1 MEGHIEIMWFK
12 GKTWSSGAYSTV
24 FMDRKTTSRKQELE
38 SKGTEQGLQG
48 RQVGLMRKE
57 NRGTGIGF
65 KAQEGDSGKGSRNP
79 RDKMGVKDTGGGAV
93 FQGQEVGI
101 QGTGK
106 GPKAQKGGHSRDRKE
121 V

>member
-1 MEGHIEIMWFK
+1 M
-12 GKTWSSGAYSTV
+12 
-24 FMDRKTTSRKQELE
+24 
-38 SKGTEQGLQG
+38 GL
-48 RQVGLMRKE
+48 VRKE

-65 KAQEGDSGKGSRNP
+65 KAQDGDSGKGSRNP

-106 GPKAQKGGHSRDRKE
+106 GPKAQKGGIPGIGRKSE
-121 V
+121 GKSQREKRRV